1 MREYQYIKRSQFVVP
16 SSWEEGLGVVEKK
29 NDITYYKQ
37 YINKSNLIYRYH
49 PLPLLPEG
57 GDYKTTPFSFLP
69 PPLLFLHHAVHR
81 FHGNKRL

>member
-1 MREYQYIKRSQFVVP
+1 MDEKPLPVVP
-16 SSWEEGLGVVEKK
+16 SSWEEGSGVVEKK

-69 PPLLFLHHAVHR
+69 PLFCFSIILFTDFMATR
-81 FHGNKRL
+81 GFKC